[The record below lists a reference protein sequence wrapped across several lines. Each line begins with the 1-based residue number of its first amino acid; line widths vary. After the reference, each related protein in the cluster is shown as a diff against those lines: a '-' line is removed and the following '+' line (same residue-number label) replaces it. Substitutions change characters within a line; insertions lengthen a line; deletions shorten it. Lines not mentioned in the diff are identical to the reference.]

1 MKIGFKFNWL
11 FIALLV
17 VGCRPENSPETRLI
31 NQNNAKSPQFV
42 VDTPRGKLYRINID
56 RGEGNYPDRIYFFD
70 TATNSVTVNSTV
82 ANGKSSY
89 TKAVLVVDGVEYVPK
104 N

>member
-1 MKIGFKFNWL
+1 MKKSFSFCIV
-11 FIALLV
+11 ALLLL
-17 VGCRPENSPETRLI
+17 GCRPENSPETRLI

-56 RGEGNYPDRIYFFD
+56 RGECSQPDIIYFFD
-70 TATNSVTVNSTV
+70 MDTNSVTVNSTV
-82 ANGKSSY
+82 SNGKSSY